1 MYRFKAYLSF
11 VLAAI
16 CLPFVLIAQPTISSF
31 TPLTGK
37 PGDAVTLA
45 GTNFN
50 TTPGNNIVFF
60 GATRAIVTAATATS
74 ITTTVPVGATYAP
87 LTVLN
92 TGTGLSAYSRKN
104 FTPVFSPSKINLT
117 PVDFLTK
124 QDFAAGDNPYSTA
137 IGDLDGDGKPDLV
150 VVNSLSQTISVY
162 RNTAVSGSIGA
173 GSFAPKVDFATG
185 VNPRSVAIGD
195 LDGDGKPDLAVA
207 NTGSLSIPGSR
218 SISVYRNTASS
229 GNIGAGSFATKVDL
243 VSGFEPTAITIGDL
257 DADGKP
263 DLAVSILRRTAS
275 NSQGYV
281 AVHRNVS
288 TTGSLDASSFA
299 PYVDFSTGGLFAIS
313 IAIADLDGDSKPD
326 LAIANRLSDNIS
338 VLRNTATSG
347 SITAGSFAASVDFG
361 TGSEPLSVAI
371 GDLDGD
377 GRNDLAVANFA
388 SNTVSVLRNTA
399 TSGSI
404 GPGSF
409 DSRYDFETGVEG
421 YSIAIGDLNGD
432 GRPDLA
438 EANGYSSGVSILRNT
453 AAPGSIDAYSF
464 APKVDFF
471 TSGFPV
477 AVALGDL
484 DGDSKPDVTIA
495 NQNPGLV
502 SVLRNADIIP
512 PLISITAVVP
522 SKAKPGDAVIITG
535 NGFNTTTTNNVVF
548 FGATRATVTAATAT
562 SVTVTVPPGATYAPV
577 TLLNKV
583 TGFSAYS
590 SSNFTPV
597 FSPAK
602 TSITSSDFLPKQDFT
617 TGTEPSSVA
626 TGDLDG
632 DGKPDLVVVNNGAN
646 TVSVFRNTSSSGTI
660 SPGSFA
666 PKVDFTTRAGAIA
679 VAIGDLDG
687 DGKPDLAVANL
698 TSATVSVLRNTSS
711 PGSIT
716 AASFAPKVDF
726 ITGIEPF
733 MVKISDLDGNGK
745 PDLVVAASNLNGIS
759 ILLNTATPGSITSGS
774 FAPKVDIETGVVPSA
789 LAVGDLDGDGGPDLV
804 IGWAESVSVFR
815 LIPGGFGFE
824 PRVDFATA
832 AGGAAISIAV
842 GDVDGDGKTDLAV
855 ANYGLVSVSILRNTA
870 TPGSIGTGSFAPVVN
885 FDTGSE
891 PYSIAAGDLNGDGKP
906 DLAVANI
913 STNSLTVLRNTAT
926 PGSINSGSFAAKVDF
941 VTGTSPRSV
950 AIGDLD
956 GDGKPDLV
964 TANNFSTSVSVLR
977 NADLPGVVYTFTG
990 SGNWDNPANWSGNI
1004 VPPSIIPANT
1014 QIIINPTG
1022 SAECILNVP
1031 VTVNNSSSITVASGK
1046 KFRILGNLT
1055 ITQ

>member
-1 MYRFKAYLSF
+1 MHLFKVYLSSIIG
-11 VLAAI
+11 AI
-16 CLPFVLIAQPTISSF
+16 CLPFVLVAQPTISSV
-31 TPLTGK
+31 TPISGRI
-37 PGDAVTLA
+37 GNAISINGA
-45 GTNFN
+45 NFS
-50 TTPGNNIVFF
+50 TTPSNNIVFF
-60 GATRAIVTAATATS
+60 GATRAMVTAATATS
-74 ITTTVPVGATYAP
+74 ITATVPVGATYAP
-87 LTVLN
+87 ITVLN

-124 QDFAAGDNPYSTA
+124 QDFAAGDNPSSTA

-150 VVNSLSQTISVY
+150 VVNSTSQTISVY
-162 RNTAVSGSIGA
+162 RNTAVSGTIGA
-173 GSFAPKVDFATG
+173 GSFALKVDFATG

-207 NTGSLSIPGSR
+207 NTGSAT
-218 SISVYRNTASS
+218 ISVYRNTASS
-229 GNIGAGSFATKVDL
+229 GSIGAGSFATKVDL
-243 VSGFEPTAITIGDL
+243 PSGFEPLSIAISDL
-257 DADGKP
+257 DGDGKP
-263 DLAVSILRRTAS
+263 DLAISVYRRS
-275 NSQGYV
+275 LNNSQGYV
-281 AVHRNVS
+281 AVHHNTS

-299 PYVDFSTGGLFAIS
+299 PYVDFSTGGLYAIS

-326 LAIANRLSDNIS
+326 LAVANRLSDNIS

-347 SITAGSFAASVDFG
+347 SITSGSFTSAVSFG
-361 TGSEPLSVAI
+361 TGSEPYSVAI

-377 GRNDLAVANFA
+377 GRQDIAVANFA
-388 SNTVSVLRNTA
+388 SNAVSVLRNTS

-409 DSRYDFETGVEG
+409 DSRYDFETGLEG

-432 GRPDLA
+432 GKPDLA

-453 AAPGSIDAYSF
+453 ATPGIIDAYSF

-471 TSGFPV
+471 TSAFPV

-484 DGDSKPDVTIA
+484 DGDSKPDVA
-495 NQNPGLV
+495 VVNQNPGFV
-502 SVLRNADIIP
+502 SVLRNADITP
-512 PLISITAVVP
+512 PLISITSFVP
-522 SKAKPGDAVIITG
+522 TKAKPGDVVTITG

-548 FGATRATVTAATAT
+548 FGATRATVTAATAISAT
-562 SVTVTVPPGATYAPV
+562 LTVPSGATYAPI
-577 TLLNKV
+577 TLLNKIS
-583 TGFSAYS
+583 GFSASS
-590 SSNFTPV
+590 SSNFTPI

-602 TSITSSDFLPKQDFT
+602 TSITPTDFLPKQDFT
-617 TGTEPSSVA
+617 TGTEPNSVA
-626 TGDLDG
+626 IGDLDG
-632 DGKPDLVVVNNGAN
+632 DGKPDLVVVNNGTN

-660 SPGSFA
+660 SSGSFA
-666 PKVDFTTRAGAIA
+666 PKVDFTTRPGAFA

-687 DGKPDLAVANL
+687 DGKPDLAIANL
-698 TSATVSVLRNTSS
+698 TSATVSVLRNTSN

-716 AASFAPKVDF
+716 AASFAAKVDF
-726 ITGIEPF
+726 ITGIEPI

-745 PDLVVAASNLNGIS
+745 PDLVVAASNVNGIS

-824 PRVDFATA
+824 PRVDFATV
-832 AGGAAISIAV
+832 GGSEAISIAV
-842 GDVDGDGKTDLAV
+842 GDVDGDGEPDLAV
-855 ANYGLVSVSILRNTA
+855 ANNGLVSVSILRNTA
-870 TPGSIGTGSFAPVVN
+870 TPGSIGTGSFAPSVN
-885 FDTGSE
+885 FFTGSE
-891 PYSIAAGDLNGDGKP
+891 PRSISAGDLNGDGKP

-913 STNSLTVLRNTAT
+913 SSNTLTVLRNTAT

-964 TANNFSTSVSVLR
+964 AANNFSASVSVLR
-977 NADLPGVVYTFTG
+977 NADLPGVMFTFTG
-990 SGNWDNPANWSGNI
+990 SGNWNVAANWAGNTIPPTTLPANAQI
-1004 VPPSIIPANT
+1004 V
-1014 QIIINPTG
+1014 INPEG
-1022 SAECILNVP
+1022 STECILNVP
-1031 VTVNNSSSITVASGK
+1031 VTVPKSSSITVAPGK
-1046 KFRILGNLT
+1046 RFIIQGNLT